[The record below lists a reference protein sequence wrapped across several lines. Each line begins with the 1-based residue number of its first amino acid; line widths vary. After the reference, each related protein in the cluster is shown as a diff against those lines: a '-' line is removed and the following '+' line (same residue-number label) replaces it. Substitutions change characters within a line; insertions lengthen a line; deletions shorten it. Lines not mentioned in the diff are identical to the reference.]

1 MCIIYIIL
9 ILTGIITVKAAK
21 RQINNVSVNIFVM
34 KYFISHD

>member
-1 MCIIYIIL
+1 MWFIYIAL

-21 RQINNVSVNIFVM
+21 RQINSVLVYIFAM